1 MFCVKIMKR
10 ITLFA
15 FGLSLLLLNGSAVNG
30 QSRLLNTTAARNN
43 LFAYKSE
50 RKISEINALAKKE
63 TIKRLAV
70 HRKAPRYSGRW
81 KGTLYQPD
89 GTLRSKFNFMVR
101 LYQKGKKVTGFSR
114 IAITDA
120 PQYFGVMRLRG
131 TIKGNRL
138 SFTETKIAQENTA
151 PDSGWCIKSGKLKLI
166 NTKGKLRLKGNWQGT
181 ETCSPGTIVLRKVSG
196 K

>member
-1 MFCVKIMKR
+1 MKR

-15 FGLSLLLLNGSAVNG
+15 VGLSLLLLNGSLTNG
-30 QSRLLNTTAARNN
+30 QSRLSKTAAARNN
-43 LFAYKSE
+43 LFVYKSE
-50 RKISEINALAKKE
+50 RKISEINTLVKKE
-63 TIKRLAV
+63 TRVTIQ
-70 HRKAPRYSGRW
+70 RKFPKYSGKW
-81 KGTLYQPD
+81 KGTLYQPN

-101 LYQKGKKVTGFSR
+101 LYQKGRKVSGFSR
-114 IAITDA
+114 ITIIDA

-166 NTKGKLRLKGNWQGT
+166 NIKGKLRLKGNWRGQ